1 MCAALRGAPRSAS
14 HELNLW
20 PSVAAKKPIHAAV
33 EPPFADYGDHCAN
46 GEAVTVVAGSIGTA
60 EPGTPPSIGVSRRN
74 QAGEVGATAGN
85 RTAALRRSVRDF
97 ADSRPEVASSGRLG
111 PQRFRGGVAVDQPV
125 FGGEPTV
132 VQETPFMR
140 YGCGGRG
147 VGVRRQ

>member
-1 MCAALRGAPRSAS
+1 MCAGLRGAPRSAS

-60 EPGTPPSIGVSRRN
+60 DPGTPPSIGVSRRN

-85 RTAALRRSVRDF
+85 LTAALRRSVRDF
-97 ADSRPEVASSGRLG
+97 AHSRPEVASSGRLG
-111 PQRFRGGVAVDQPV
+111 PQRFRGGVAVDQSV
-125 FGGEPTV
+125 FGSEPTV
-132 VQETPFMR
+132 VQETPVMR